1 MAHFFK
7 KKFFSCHFDSRVV
20 NYERKVFIILTIGA
34 FVASWSTFHIQSKNI
49 ISTEM
54 FEQRTCHESTNETWI
69 DSTTTMWII

>member
-34 FVASWSTFHIQSKNI
+34 FVAS
-49 ISTEM
+49 
-54 FEQRTCHESTNETWI
+54 
-69 DSTTTMWII
+69 